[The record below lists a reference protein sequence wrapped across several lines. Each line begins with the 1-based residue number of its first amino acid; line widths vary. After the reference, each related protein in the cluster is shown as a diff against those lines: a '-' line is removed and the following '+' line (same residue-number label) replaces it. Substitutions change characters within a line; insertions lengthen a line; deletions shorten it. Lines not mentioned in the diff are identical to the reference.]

1 MFDHLIMP
9 PRAGYAVITTND
21 FMVIVRDT
29 GDIVS
34 VLEDADAVLEHLSL
48 TLPGGLRR
56 QRVYVESSPGSSDF
70 HELLHTGGDLLD
82 IIACS
87 ADQADYLQQHVASLE
102 GRECQ
107 EWLIH

>member
-21 FMVIVRDT
+21 FMAIVRDT
-29 GDIVS
+29 GDIVG

-56 QRVYVESSPGSSDF
+56 KRVYVESSPGASDF
-70 HELLHTGGDLLD
+70 HEVMHEGGDLLD
-82 IIACS
+82 IVVCS
-87 ADQADYLQQHVASLE
+87 AGQADYLQQHIAGLE
-102 GRECQ
+102 GSPGNG
-107 EWLIH
+107 

>member
-48 TLPGGLRR
+48 TILAGC
-56 QRVYVESSPGSSDF
+56 VASESMSSP
-70 HELLHTGGDLLD
+70 H
-82 IIACS
+82 
-87 ADQADYLQQHVASLE
+87 QAHQIFT
-102 GRECQ
+102 R
-107 EWLIH
+107 